1 MMQPTMK
8 SITRIFC
15 KLWKIQETQFQTKEI
30 ATKLDLHGISAC
42 SELKS
47 RKQLFIAIHFFECKQ
62 WFAFILYHFM
72 QQYINFK
79 CGLCLKKVYCT
90 FSLICYFMQLMLQYL
105 KKWHRYQFVLHYAV
119 LICGK
124 CDWTCM
130 ICELFIKLYSNI
142 LTVWLC

>member
-1 MMQPTMK
+1 MN

-42 SELKS
+42 NELKS

-62 WFAFILYHFM
+62 WFAFILYHLM

-79 CGLCLKKVYCT
+79 CGLCLREVYCT

-105 KKWHRYQFVLHYAV
+105 KKWHRYQFVILHYATPV

-130 ICELFIKLYSNI
+130 ICELFIKLCSNI